1 MIQHSLRRRT
11 NLLPRCLVYKS
22 YSLESYMHVDQCSAA
37 ATSFMFRPLVQL
49 QPHGFSVFCSH
60 VYVREQNIWSSTV
73 STATYGGLGCNSPI
87 YLLLLV

>member
-1 MIQHSLRRRT
+1 MIQHSLKRRT

-22 YSLESYMHVDQCSAA
+22 YSKESYMHVDQCSAA
-37 ATSFMFRPLVQL
+37 ATSFMFPLAAAICFL
-49 QPHGFSVFCSH
+49 GRYSRSH

-73 STATYGGLGCNSPI
+73 STATYGGTGCNSPI

>member
-1 MIQHSLRRRT
+1 MQRSCYLVFCSLW
-11 NLLPRCLVYKS
+11 
-22 YSLESYMHVDQCSAA
+22 
-37 ATSFMFRPLVQL
+37 L

-60 VYVREQNIWSSTV
+60 VYVREQTIWSSTV

>member
-37 ATSFMFRPLVQL
+37 ATSFLFPLVAAICFL
-49 QPHGFSVFCSH
+49 GRYSRSH

-73 STATYGGLGCNSPI
+73 STATYGGTGCNSPI
-87 YLLLLV
+87 YSLLLV